1 MSKIDNKM
9 MSAPYKPDPLKY
21 NFDEYEFNKGNDA
34 FLLKFYKN
42 TTRDNNKVKPLL
54 FTLSKRIDKLNQFFR
69 TFILTG
75 LLKSIHISRF
85 IKKTQTYLYKG

>member
-1 MSKIDNKM
+1 MDEKVNRFDTFFSYRVDMSKIDNKM

-42 TTRDNNKVKPLL
+42 TTRDNNKVKL
-54 FTLSKRIDKLNQFFR
+54 
-69 TFILTG
+69 
-75 LLKSIHISRF
+75 
-85 IKKTQTYLYKG
+85 